1 MYIRRQASNLIPMA
15 ETMTEAILSIRG
27 MNCGH
32 CVKAVQS
39 ALSGVPGVRSHEVNV
54 GSARVSYEEDKTS
67 LEAIAKAVED
77 EGYKGVRS

>member
-1 MYIRRQASNLIPMA
+1 
-15 ETMTEAILSIRG
+15 MTETTLSIQG

-39 ALSGVPGVRSHEVNV
+39 ALSAIPGVLALEVVV
-54 GSARVSYEEDKTS
+54 GSAKVSYDDAKTS

-77 EGYKGVRS
+77 EGYKVVRP